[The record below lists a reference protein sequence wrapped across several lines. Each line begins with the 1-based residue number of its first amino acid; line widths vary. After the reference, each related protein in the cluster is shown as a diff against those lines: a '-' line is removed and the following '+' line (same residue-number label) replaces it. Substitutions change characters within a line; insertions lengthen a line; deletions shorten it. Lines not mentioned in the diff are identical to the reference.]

1 MSRLPAAAAAIAIF
15 SLSFAISAQAQTVPQ
30 ADMNATEAPS
40 APVVSPVSDPAPPSM
55 VDAILRARRMLQDI
69 VDARSKTRKQPYPA
83 ASANTAKVT
92 FAVWNRKTDAIALI
106 EAAKSGTGLAITSG
120 PILPIKVTYNAK
132 LYSQYALPASTDSLV
147 VGVIYP
153 VISTTGTGKRKKAF
167 AADTVYVPYDPAF
180 YTPEMLGAGSDYLSF
195 LIQQAYDEMRA
206 KGIRSRAFPDKL
218 VVDVIDPY
226 LVKSIAVI
234 EHSDHQQLLSDDDP
248 ERTVGRFL
256 VKLAANRDSAFDA
269 SISTAGAAGLVQF
282 IPSTY
287 ALMVRKRPDLGLIP
301 DFRQGMADHQNA
313 VKAQVA
319 YLDED
324 LAGMSAVRELYVRD
338 KAKAAEFLAASY
350 NGGSVRVKRAYTT
363 YGEDWAKSYAKEL
376 ARAQSDAA
384 ALKKRIKTLQKNI
397 DAGKDVKASKAAL
410 AKAKAQRDEAVVTIA
425 TINRSS
431 LRKET
436 VFYVAK
442 LKKTYAMFTAG
453 YFATPRAPSG
463 ALPAQAVPETPAASE
478 AVAAAPSSAGQVCFS
493 DGGCA
498 AVN

>member
-1 MSRLPAAAAAIAIF
+1 
-15 SLSFAISAQAQTVPQ
+15 
-30 ADMNATEAPS
+30 
-40 APVVSPVSDPAPPSM
+40 
-55 VDAILRARRMLQDI
+55 
-69 VDARSKTRKQPYPA
+69 
-83 ASANTAKVT
+83 
-92 FAVWNRKTDAIALI
+92 
-106 EAAKSGTGLAITSG
+106 
-120 PILPIKVTYNAK
+120 
-132 LYSQYALPASTDSLV
+132 
-147 VGVIYP
+147 
-153 VISTTGTGKRKKAF
+153 
-167 AADTVYVPYDPAF
+167 
-180 YTPEMLGAGSDYLSF
+180 
-195 LIQQAYDEMRA
+195 
-206 KGIRSRAFPDKL
+206 
-218 VVDVIDPY
+218 
-226 LVKSIAVI
+226 
-234 EHSDHQQLLSDDDP
+234 
-248 ERTVGRFL
+248 